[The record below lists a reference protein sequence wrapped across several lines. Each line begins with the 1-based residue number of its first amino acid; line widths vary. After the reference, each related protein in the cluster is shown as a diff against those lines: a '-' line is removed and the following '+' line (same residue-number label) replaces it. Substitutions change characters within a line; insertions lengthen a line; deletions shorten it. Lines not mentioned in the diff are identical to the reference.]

1 VHTSR
6 AYVRFT
12 IRLYIFE
19 YKFNNLEILILHFKY
34 STFGTIMSQSG
45 RVSILLVIWRV
56 GSVTGN
62 GRVDICG

>member
-1 VHTSR
+1 
-6 AYVRFT
+6 
-12 IRLYIFE
+12 
-19 YKFNNLEILILHFKY
+19 LEILILHFKY